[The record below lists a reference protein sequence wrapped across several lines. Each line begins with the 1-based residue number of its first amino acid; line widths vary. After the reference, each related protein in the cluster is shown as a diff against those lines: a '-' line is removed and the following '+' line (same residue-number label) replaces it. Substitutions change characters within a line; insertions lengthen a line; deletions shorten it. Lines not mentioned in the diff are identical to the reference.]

1 MQDLRIIFMGT
12 PDFAVHTLDAIVNA
26 GHNVIG
32 VITAPDKPAGRGK
45 KINES
50 AVKKYALEKGLNI
63 LQPKN
68 LKDPEFINELRSLNA
83 DLQIVVA
90 FRMLPEI
97 VWAMPPKGT
106 FNLHA
111 SLLPQYRGAAPI
123 NWAVINGET
132 KTGVSCFF
140 LDKEIDTGHV
150 IMQEEVDIDSDET
163 AGSLHDK
170 MMHEG
175 AKLVVKCISDIAKG
189 EISSIPQSD
198 LINEELKHA
207 PKIFKDDCK
216 IDWSENRIKV
226 KNFIHGLSPYPAA
239 FCQLIDPEGETYNL
253 KIFKV
258 TESNI
263 SEPLSKAGTIVLS
276 QKNHLKVA
284 CSDGFLNILELQLAG
299 KRKMSTEDFLKGFRL
314 NSDWKLA

>member
-1 MQDLRIIFMGT
+1 MKVVFMGT
-12 PDFAVHTLDAIVNA
+12 PDFAVASLKAIHKSKHQIV
-26 GHNVIG
+26 G
-32 VITAPDKPAGRGK
+32 VVTATDKPSGRGK
-45 KINES
+45 KLNSS
-50 AVKKYALEKGLNI
+50 AVKKYALENDLNI

-68 LKDPEFINELRSLNA
+68 LKDPEFIDELRSLKA

-132 KTGVSCFF
+132 KTGVTCFF
-140 LDKEIDTGHV
+140 LDKEIDTGRV
-150 IMQEEVDIDSDET
+150 IIQEEIDIDENET
-163 AGSLHDK
+163 AGTLHDK
-170 MMHEG
+170 LMHKG
-175 AKLVVKCISDIAKG
+175 AKLVVKCIGEIAKG
-189 EISSIPQSD
+189 EVNSIPQSD

-207 PKIFKDDCK
+207 PKIFKEDCK
-216 IDWSENRIKV
+216 INWSENKIKV

-239 FCQLIDPEGETYNL
+239 FCQLIDPEGVAYNL

-258 TESNI
+258 SESNSGDSLTVAGSI
-263 SEPLSKAGTIVLS
+263 DLSE
-276 QKNHLKVA
+276 KNSLKVA
-284 CSDGFLNILELQLAG
+284 CADGFLEILELQLAG